1 MKILGI
7 SGSLR
12 VSSSNTTILRS
23 IAKLVP
29 SNVRFSIYE
38 GLGKLPHFN
47 PELDTDKVIPSVQ
60 DWRERISES
69 DLILFCTPEYAHGV
83 PGVLKNGLD
92 WIVSSGE
99 FMDKPTAVISASPS
113 IDGGVKANDS
123 LVQTLRVM
131 MAKIT
136 ESRIL
141 CIPAVSAKL
150 NGDEVTDPLTKQSL
164 ISLLDNLVESIDG
177 CN

>member
-1 MKILGI
+1 VKILAI

-12 VSSSNTTILRS
+12 VSSSNTAILRS
-23 IAKLVP
+23 IAKLAP
-29 SNVRFSIYE
+29 INIQLSIYE
-38 GLGKLPHFN
+38 GLGNLPHFN
-47 PELDTDKVIPSVQ
+47 PELDHENVSLFVS
-60 DWRERISES
+60 DWRAQIAEADRI
-69 DLILFCTPEYAHGV
+69 IFCTPEYAHGV

-113 IDGGVKANDS
+113 IDGGVRANDS

-136 ESRIL
+136 EERIL

-164 ISLLDNLVESIDG
+164 ISLLDNLVKSNYERD
-177 CN
+177 